1 MKRRILCILFTL
13 IAVQNIMAQLTSLGL
28 VEESNIASE
37 WNTIRDGALGFVP
50 KLAYNG
56 DYLYAATPNGL
67 HRSHCDSLGA
77 WEKIPFTDELVI
89 DFDVHGDT
97 LVALSR
103 NELFISLDNGKTIKA
118 ISKTE
123 FMGEEYSLQGI
134 AVSPADAKEIIVT
147 NGYRLAVT
155 HDGGEQ
161 WSMEQDVHLT
171 KLYYNPLVTN
181 SFIGFNNSTTTNE
194 CYYYYSTDGY
204 NQWSESEHIY
214 EGLGNIAELYDITF
228 HPTQEGRVIAYGQ
241 GRYCISDNSGAS
253 WTHICD
259 SRHPHQ
265 PIVNVTDVEYDKRNP
280 DILYAADM
288 TAKYANQLT
297 ILRSTDGGHTWN
309 SFYSIAKGKG
319 HALSIAL
326 QDNLLAIYTYGKGI
340 YLLDVDALDK
350 QISKPHLV
358 TEGKQ
363 WAVCVTGTLLPPNQT
378 TCTYRLQGDTIINS
392 KRYLIEHESY
402 DMHLNGWI
410 PSGHYMREEDGK
422 VYRKYGRKKETI
434 LLDYNMQVGDT
445 LRYND
450 RTDGMGNIIDDYYTY
465 VCLVGVRDTILPN
478 GDGVLRRCYDAVIG
492 EYAQGEYHSTNW
504 EATFVEDIGWLDTGL
519 SDEIFITEGCG
530 KKLLYIKQD
539 DKLLY
544 QKEKGVYWKGDHV
557 NWRPLTRRGNGI
569 YHSDSYLYAY
579 TIDEAA
585 GVTDSTDFTHWND
598 HTVIRFD
605 VDTIGYNAF
614 SGATFRQGQIICFS
628 ERLNT
633 ILKDAFAGIN
643 IVPRSSQETA
653 ITDDLTL
660 VFEGAN
666 PPSIDKSHVMDYADS
681 SYRINYVVP
690 DLTTYIASDIQ
701 WTYTSLMTFDDLLGG
716 NISPENK
723 ITVTDPTEVKA
734 TDVEEDSTENNSGP
748 TVEVEARP
756 RKDIPVRIGDG
767 ENKDIYSRAPAW
779 QRYTIELKITDSSE
793 AVLYEESMTCTANSA
808 CVFNATLP
816 YWPNDDIIYLHSRSI
831 DMFGRATEWTTQ
843 TVTLTR
849 IEHAKVPDCDAYYD
863 LMGRKIAN
871 PVHGI
876 YIKNGKKVI
885 L

>member
-214 EGLGNIAELYDITF
+214 EELGNIAELYDITF
-228 HPTQEGRVIAYGQ
+228 HPTQEGRVIAYGP

-297 ILRSTDGGHTWN
+297 ILRSTDGGYTWN

-358 TEGKQ
+358 TEGKE
-363 WAVCVTGTLLPPNQT
+363 WAICTTGFYPAPNST
-378 TCTYRLQGDTIINS
+378 TFTYRLQGDTIIDG
-392 KRYLIEHESY
+392 KRYLVEYESN
-402 DMHLNGWI
+402 DIHLTDWK
-410 PSGHYMREEDGK
+410 PSGHFMREEDGK
-422 VYRKYGRKKETI
+422 VYRKYRRRKETI
-434 LLDYNMQVGDT
+434 LLDYGMQVGDT

-450 RTDGMGNIIDDYYTY
+450 RTDYYGNVYDDNYVY
-465 VCLVGVRDTILPN
+465 VCLTGIRDTIMPN
-478 GDGVLRRCYDAVIG
+478 GDGVSRRCYDAILGQYFKG
-492 EYAQGEYHSTNW
+492 EYIPTDW
-504 EATFVEDIGWLDTGL
+504 EATFVEDIGWLETGL
-519 SDEIFITEGCG
+519 SDEIFFTEGGG
-530 KKLLYIKQD
+530 KRLLYVKQD
-539 DKLLY
+539 EAMLY
-544 QKEKGVYWKGDHV
+544 QAKPGVYWEGNHIQY
-557 NWRPLTRRGNGI
+557 RPLTQHGYGL
-569 YHSDSYLYAY
+569 YHGMYDNTFLYAY
-579 TIDEAA
+579 TINEAA
-585 GVTDSTDFTHWND
+585 GVTDSTDFARWND
-598 HTVIRFD
+598 REVIRID
-605 VDTIGYNAF
+605 VDTIGPNAF

-628 ERLNT
+628 DRLNT
-633 ILKDAFAGIN
+633 ICKDAFAGIN

-660 VFEGAN
+660 IFEGAN

-681 SYRINYVVP
+681 SYRINS
-690 DLTTYIASDIQ
+690 A
-701 WTYTSLMTFDDLLGG
+701 
-716 NISPENK
+716 
-723 ITVTDPTEVKA
+723 
-734 TDVEEDSTENNSGP
+734 
-748 TVEVEARP
+748 
-756 RKDIPVRIGDG
+756 VRGL
-767 ENKDIYSRAPAW
+767 R
-779 QRYTIELKITDSSE
+779 T
-793 AVLYEESMTCTANSA
+793 
-808 CVFNATLP
+808 
-816 YWPNDDIIYLHSRSI
+816 
-831 DMFGRATEWTTQ
+831 
-843 TVTLTR
+843 
-849 IEHAKVPDCDAYYD
+849 
-863 LMGRKIAN
+863 
-871 PVHGI
+871 
-876 YIKNGKKVI
+876 
-885 L
+885 